1 LPHPG
6 GLKLPATSPAGQA
19 PAHRP
24 PLVEVLTTPGCPHRD
39 AAIALVQQACAELA
53 CNAEI
58 QVIDICDQQA
68 AEQTRFLGSPTIR
81 VDGRDIDPG
90 AEQCVENF
98 HRRRLDRGEHSLRG
112 LPEAHWVREALRSAQ
127 ARRYDLE
134 VAGLADEVAAF
145 LAQVP
150 VAEGLGAKLNRLL
163 FGFLEAEILPQ
174 ARRAAE
180 LGIDPTP
187 LLEVVAAVLQ
197 IYGDALKRPHGG
209 TS

>member
-1 LPHPG
+1 
-6 GLKLPATSPAGQA
+6 
-19 PAHRP
+19 
-24 PLVEVLTTPGCPHRD
+24 VLTTPGCPHRD

>member
-1 LPHPG
+1 
-6 GLKLPATSPAGQA
+6 
-19 PAHRP
+19 
-24 PLVEVLTTPGCPHRD
+24 VLTTPGCPHRD
-39 AAIALVQQACAELA
+39 AAITLVQQACAELA
-53 CNAEI
+53 CNAEV

-68 AEQTRFLGSPTIR
+68 AQQTRFLGSPTIR
-81 VDGRDIDPG
+81 VDGRDIDPD
-90 AEQCVENF
+90 AEQDDEYL
-98 HRRRLDRGEHSLRG
+98 HSHRLDRGEHSLRG

-134 VAGLADEVAAF
+134 VAGLADEVAAS
-145 LAQVP
+145 LTQVP

-163 FGFLEAEILPQ
+163 FGFLEAEVLPQ

-187 LLEVVAAVLQ
+187 LLEVVTAVLQ
-197 IYGDALKRPHGG
+197 IYADALKRPDGG